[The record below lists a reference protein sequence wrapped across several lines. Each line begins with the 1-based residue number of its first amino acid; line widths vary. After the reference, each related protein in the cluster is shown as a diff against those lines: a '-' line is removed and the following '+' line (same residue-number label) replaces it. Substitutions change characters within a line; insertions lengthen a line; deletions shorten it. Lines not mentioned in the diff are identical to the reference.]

1 MKTIAAA
8 PAPAAPR
15 HGADADDVAG
25 VVHHVRR
32 LKGRAFLHLWLP
44 CGLVQVVAEGDLP
57 AEVRTGASIAVRGAW
72 VAATLR
78 DPTLARTDIELRA
91 TGIEILSTPKQI
103 LPFDVTKPT
112 LAVTPETMFDLRP
125 LTLRHPRVRAVFR
138 IEDALCSGFREHLAG
153 RGFTELHTPKI
164 VAEGA
169 EGGANVFELGYFG
182 KRAFLAQSPQF
193 YKEFCAG
200 AFLRVY
206 EIGPVFRAE
215 KHATSRHLNEYTSL
229 DIELGP
235 IRSFEDVMAE
245 EVAVLRAMFDAVR
258 TRCPHEVALLGVT
271 LPDVS
276 EIPVL
281 TFAECKSW
289 SGDTDTDLS
298 PSEEV
303 EISRRVE
310 AETGSDFVFV
320 TRFPS
325 SKRPFYVMDD
335 AVDPT
340 VTASFDL
347 LFRGIEITTGG
358 QRIHDPAVLER
369 KMSARG
375 MDPEAFAF
383 FTVAHTHGLP
393 PHGGF
398 GLGLERLAARL
409 CGLDN
414 VRDATLF
421 PRDAH
426 RLAP

>member
-8 PAPAAPR
+8 SPPR
-15 HGADADDVAG
+15 PPRVGTDDDVAG

-44 CGLVQVVAEGDLP
+44 HGLVQVVVEGEPAAEI
-57 AEVRTGASIAVRGAW
+57 RTGAAIAVHGRW

-78 DPTLARTDIELRA
+78 DPTLAHTDVELRA
-91 TGIEILSTPKQI
+91 LTIEVLSSPAKI

-112 LAVTPETMFDLRP
+112 LSVTPETMFDLRP

-182 KRAFLAQSPQF
+182 RKAYLAQSPQF
-193 YKEFCAG
+193 YKEFGTG

-206 EIGPVFRAE
+206 EVGPVFRAE
-215 KHATSRHLNEYTSL
+215 PHATSRHLNEYTSL

-245 EVAVLRAMFDAVR
+245 EVAVLRAMFDTVR
-258 TRCPHEVALLGVT
+258 ARCAHEIALLGVE
-271 LPDVS
+271 LPTFDT
-276 EIPVL
+276 IPVL
-281 TFAECKSW
+281 PFAEAKRW
-289 SGDTDTDLS
+289 SGDTDVDLS

-303 EISRRVE
+303 AISRRIKE
-310 AETGSDFVFV
+310 ETGSDLVFV

-325 SKRPFYVMDD
+325 VKRPFYVMDD
-335 AVDPT
+335 PEDPT

-347 LFRGIEITTGG
+347 LFRGNEITTGG
-358 QRIHDPAVLER
+358 QRIHDPEVLAR
-369 KMSARG
+369 KMRLRG
-375 MDPEAFAF
+375 MDPENFGF

-398 GLGLERLAARL
+398 GLGLERLAAKL

-426 RLAP
+426 RLTP